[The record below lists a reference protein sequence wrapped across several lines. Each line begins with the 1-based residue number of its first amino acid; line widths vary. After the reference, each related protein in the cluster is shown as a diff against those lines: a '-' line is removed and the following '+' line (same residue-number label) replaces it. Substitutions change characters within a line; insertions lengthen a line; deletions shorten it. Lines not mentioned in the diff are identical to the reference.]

1 LKESPVELHPDR
13 NDERLQRACDLLTQ
27 VADSLQG
34 DLSQLLLQDIPQAR
48 AGGAIRL
55 AVHVERLNQLA
66 AQTWEIRQDRLIE
79 EAFKAPIGPAN
90 D

>member
-1 LKESPVELHPDR
+1 MELQPDR

-34 DLSQLLLQDIPQAR
+34 DLGQLLQQDVPQAR

-55 AVHVERLNQLA
+55 AVQVERLNQLA
-66 AQTWEIRQDRLIE
+66 AQVWDLRQTRAIE
-79 EAFKAPIGPAN
+79 DTFCARMGPAN
-90 D
+90 G

>member
-1 LKESPVELHPDR
+1 VESQPDR

-34 DLSQLLLQDIPQAR
+34 DLSQLLQQDIPQAR

-55 AVHVERLNQLA
+55 AVQVERLNQLA
-66 AQTWEIRQDRLIE
+66 AQVWDLRQTRAIE
-79 EAFKAPIGPAN
+79 DTFRARMGPAN
-90 D
+90 G

>member
-1 LKESPVELHPDR
+1 MELHPDR

-66 AQTWEIRQDRLIE
+66 AQVWDLRQTRAIE
-79 EAFKAPIGPAN
+79 DTFRAPMGHAN
-90 D
+90 G

>member
-1 LKESPVELHPDR
+1 MELHPDR

-66 AQTWEIRQDRLIE
+66 AQVWDLRQTRAIE
-79 EAFKAPIGPAN
+79 DTFRAPIGPAN
-90 D
+90 G

>member
-1 LKESPVELHPDR
+1 VELQPDR

-34 DLSQLLLQDIPQAR
+34 DLGQLLQHDIPQAR

-55 AVHVERLNQLA
+55 AVQVERLNQLA
-66 AQTWEIRQDRLIE
+66 AQVWDLRQTRAIE
-79 EAFKAPIGPAN
+79 ETFQARMKSAN
-90 D
+90 G